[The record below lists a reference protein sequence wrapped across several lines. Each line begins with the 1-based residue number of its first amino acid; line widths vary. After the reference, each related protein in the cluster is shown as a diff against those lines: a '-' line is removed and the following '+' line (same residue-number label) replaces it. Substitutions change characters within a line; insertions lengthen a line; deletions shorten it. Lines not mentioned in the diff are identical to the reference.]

1 MHVQLIYT
9 SHHNTRMCNWFT
21 PVSVTSACATDSIV
35 WDSDLIVR
43 PYLFK
48 EKDSDDDVMFIET

>member
-1 MHVQLIYT
+1 MSADSQE
-9 SHHNTRMCNWFT
+9 FT
-21 PVSVTSACATDSIV
+21 PVTVTAACTTDSIV
-35 WDSDLIVR
+35 WDSDLTVR